1 MQRKI
6 NKGFTILEILVVLFI
21 IGIIIIFGFPNV
33 SKWITDREVRKEVNS
48 LIYYLEEKKSEVDAG
63 KYAIS
68 LVRVGN
74 NNGGAWWTMSNQ
86 EWNRQMKVPAPAV
99 TAQNNLPRYNNK
111 SILNHS
117 RSCPGAYEGY
127 NSAGTQYWSKQ
138 STAFNS
144 SKIIFTPAV
153 HMCISKD
160 AIIHPFG
167 SGETFRGIPG
177 KSWVMICSTKNTTQN
192 GSKRCHYNMSY
203 KADYR
208 YVVQITRGLDF
219 VLYKYNLGQ
228 DKWVKQ

>member
-1 MQRKI
+1 MKI
-6 NKGFTILEILVVLFI
+6 KAFTILEILIVLII
-21 IGIIIIFGFPNV
+21 IGIIAIFALPNI
-33 SKWITDREVRKEVNS
+33 SKWSEEREVRKEVNS
-48 LIYYLEEKKSEVDAG
+48 LIDYLEEKKSEVDAG

-99 TAQNNLPRYNNK
+99 TAQNNLSQYNNK

-117 RSCPGAYEGY
+117 RSCPGSYEGY

-144 SKIIFTPAV
+144 SEIIFTPAV

-160 AIIHPFG
+160 ALIH
-167 SGETFRGIPG
+167 G
-177 KSWVMICSTKNTTQN
+177 KQM
-192 GSKRCHYNMSY
+192 
-203 KADYR
+203 
-208 YVVQITRGLDF
+208 F
-219 VLYKYNLGQ
+219 
-228 DKWVKQ
+228 